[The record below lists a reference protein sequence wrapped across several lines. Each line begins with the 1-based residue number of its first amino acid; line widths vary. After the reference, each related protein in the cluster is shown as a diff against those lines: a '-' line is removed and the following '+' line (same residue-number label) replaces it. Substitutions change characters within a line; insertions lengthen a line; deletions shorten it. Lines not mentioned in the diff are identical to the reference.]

1 MQKKKYIKPEMEE
14 ITLQQEIHLLNGS
27 DFEDEFGSVIS
38 TDINKQV

>member
-1 MQKKKYIKPEMEE
+1 MQKKRYIKPEMEE
-14 ITLQQEIHLLNGS
+14 IKLQHETYLLNGS